1 MNTPSTPQYPQIQA
15 SNVVTGA
22 DATNQA
28 MALANQYFAPQMQA
42 QGQGLA
48 DIAQG
53 NNYYSNFGPTSLEQ
67 AVGSQY
73 FSNVWPQEQA
83 MIQNQFANS
92 GLNNSPALA
101 STEANAFG
109 TLGTNVGEYLSNQ
122 SNQNATNN
130 LSNLLSINP
139 NNYYGPIS
147 NAITG
152 QSNEQASLSQQA
164 AIQNAQAQ
172 YQNSAANY
180 NQQQATNGAFGSIGG
195 GILGGI
201 GGAFVG
207 NPVGG
212 AMLGSS
218 LGGAA
223 LGGSPVNLGN
233 AMQAY
238 QYAGSQPGTMP
249 QSGSY
254 GIGSQLGTGAYG
266 ANAGVTP
273 YANNAQN
280 GYGGAGGQGTTIS
293 APYGQ

>member
-1 MNTPSTPQYPQIQA
+1 MEQPSTPQYPQIQA
-15 SNVVTGA
+15 ANVVSGA
-22 DATNQA
+22 DATSQA
-28 MALANQYFAPQMQA
+28 MSLANQYFAPQMAA

-53 NNYYSNFGPTSLEQ
+53 QQYYNNFGPTSLEQ
-67 AVGSQY
+67 AVGNQY

-92 GLNNSPALA
+92 GMNFSPAMA

-122 SNQNATNN
+122 SNTNASNN
-130 LSNLLSINP
+130 LNYLMNTNP
-139 NNYYGPIS
+139 NSYYQPIS

-172 YQNSAANY
+172 YANSAANY
-180 NQQQATNGAFGSIGG
+180 NQQQATNGAIGSIGG
-195 GILGGI
+195 AIAGGI
-201 GGAFVG
+201 GGSFAG

-212 AMLGSS
+212 AMVGSS
-218 LGGAA
+218 LGSAA
-223 LGGSPVNLGN
+223 FGGSPVNLGN

-238 QYAGSQPGTMP
+238 QYYGSQPGQMP
-249 QSGSY
+249 GQSNG
-254 GIGSQLGTGAYG
+254 GTTVGNSTQPNYS
-266 ANAGVTP
+266 NLSS
-273 YANNAQN
+273 N
-280 GYGGAGGQGTTIS
+280 GYGTNNVSGVTNGTSS
-293 APYGQ
+293 A